1 MAERREE
8 RDAGGGDGDTDHTD
22 PSFKDHSPSVSKKYI
37 LASDRIYLCS
47 DYAHMRRAKAS
58 RISLSS
64 EFGVLVAEW
73 VLAQLKTLNLG

>member
-8 RDAGGGDGDTDHTD
+8 RNAGGGDGDTDHTD
-22 PSFKDHSPSVSKKYI
+22 PSFNDHSPSVSKKYI
-37 LASDRIYLCS
+37 HASNRKYLCS